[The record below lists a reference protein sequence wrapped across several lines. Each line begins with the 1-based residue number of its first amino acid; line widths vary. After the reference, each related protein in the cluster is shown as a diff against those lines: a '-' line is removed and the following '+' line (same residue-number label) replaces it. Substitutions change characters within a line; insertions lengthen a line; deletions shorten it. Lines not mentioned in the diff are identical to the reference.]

1 MSAESSSETLFFLK
15 LGGSLITDKT
25 QPHTPRRA
33 VILRLARELA
43 DAWGER
49 ARFRLILGHGSG
61 SFGHIPARKY
71 GTRQG
76 VRTQEEWDGFV
87 EVWREASTLNRIV
100 IDALAQA
107 GLPAL
112 PFSPMAAI
120 LTEDGAIADWN
131 LAPLR
136 SALKAGLVPVVQGDA
151 VFDRNLGGTILST
164 EQIFNYLARRLHPQ
178 KILLAGIEKGV
189 WADFPVCARL
199 VENITPNNFPEVNQT
214 LGESTAT
221 DVTGGMS
228 SKVSESLSL
237 VQAIRGLEV
246 YIFSGAEPGAVRNA
260 LGGHFRGT
268 RIHSGLSAS
277 I

>member
-1 MSAESSSETLFFLK
+1 
-15 LGGSLITDKT
+15 
-25 QPHTPRRA
+25 
-33 VILRLARELA
+33 
-43 DAWGER
+43 
-49 ARFRLILGHGSG
+49 
-61 SFGHIPARKY
+61 
-71 GTRQG
+71 
-76 VRTQEEWDGFV
+76 
-87 EVWREASTLNRIV
+87 
-100 IDALAQA
+100 
-107 GLPAL
+107 
-112 PFSPMAAI
+112 
-120 LTEDGAIADWN
+120 
-131 LAPLR
+131 
-136 SALKAGLVPVVQGDA
+136 VQGDA

-178 KILLAGIEKGV
+178 KILLAGIERGV
-189 WADFPVCARL
+189 WADFPACARL
-199 VENITPNNFPEVNQT
+199 VENITPDNFPEVNQT

-246 YIFSGAEPGAVRNA
+246 YIFSGAESGAVRNA